1 LTRCEEHKDFLVL
14 YEEGTNCPVCNLLM
28 EIEDLEDSITGLEND
43 LSNNAYDFEEAQNHI
58 KNLEE
63 EIDDLKNE
71 IKEKNTEI
79 SNLDYDIEELEKR
92 LA

>member
-28 EIEDLEDSITGLEND
+28 DIEDLEDSITGLEND

-63 EIDDLKNE
+63 EMDDLKNE
-71 IKEKNTEI
+71 IKELEEK
-79 SNLDYDIEELEKR
+79 IEDLENSIE
-92 LA
+92 